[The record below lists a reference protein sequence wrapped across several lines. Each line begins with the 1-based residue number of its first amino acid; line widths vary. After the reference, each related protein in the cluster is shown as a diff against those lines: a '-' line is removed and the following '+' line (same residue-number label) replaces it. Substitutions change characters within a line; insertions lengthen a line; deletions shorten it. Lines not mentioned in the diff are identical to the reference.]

1 VDGRSEP
8 TQISFMSD
16 WRPSAR
22 KAASALS
29 TADGR
34 WALVSTSLTA
44 VIAGSIAWL
53 AVGTM
58 APANSRGFETANFL
72 PYRLFQQ
79 LTQSSDSTLY
89 AALGMPGAAPAR
101 TGPAAPTQLDNVLA
115 TERAGN
121 NANPGVETHTMT
133 LESGDTLAGALED
146 AGISAAD
153 ANAAIAAL
161 AEVYNPRNL
170 RSGQSFELTFAT
182 AKETEQ
188 SAGQTNLTDMSSD
201 GEYGGTLA
209 DAQPAAEEPMARLL
223 SITFSPSIEHDITVT
238 RAADGSFAAND
249 AVKQLV
255 PHIHRAGAT
264 INSSLYLSAMQA
276 GIPSDVVV
284 QMIHMFSY
292 KVDFQRDIRPGDSF
306 EVFYDYYYTPQGQPA
321 KEGNISYAMMR
332 LGGREIA
339 LYRYQPDPNQPADYF
354 DSHGRSAKGMLMKT
368 PVDGARL
375 TSGFGMRF
383 HPILGYSRMHKG
395 VDFGVPIGTPV
406 MAAGA
411 GTITFMGWESGY
423 GKFVLINNG
432 NGYSTGYGHLS
443 RFAPGLHKGSRV
455 RQAQVIAS
463 SGMTGMATGPHL
475 HYEIRINGHQVN
487 PLKVKMAQGRKLA
500 GRELRDYLVTRLHID
515 SELASTKLET
525 RVADIST
532 DLRAATK

>member
-1 VDGRSEP
+1 MDGRSEP
-8 TQISFMSD
+8 TQTSFMSD
-16 WRPSAR
+16 WRPSAW

-79 LTQSSDSTLY
+79 LTQSSGDTLY
-89 AALGMPGAAPAR
+89 AALGIPAATQTAPAS
-101 TGPAAPTQLDNVLA
+101 PSQLDNALA
-115 TERAGN
+115 AERAGN
-121 NANPGVETHTMT
+121 NAKPAVETHTMA

-146 AGISAAD
+146 VGISADD

-161 AEVYNPRNL
+161 ASVYNPRNL
-170 RSGQSFELTFAT
+170 RAGQSFEFTLAP
-182 AKETEQ
+182 AKEADQ
-188 SAGQTNLTDMSSD
+188 SAGQTNLENTSPVVDD
-201 GEYGGTLA
+201 GGNPEN
-209 DAQPAAEEPMARLL
+209 AQAATAEPAARLL
-223 SITFSPSIEHDITVT
+223 SIAFSPSIEHDITVT

-264 INSSLYLSAMQA
+264 IDSSLYLSAMQA
-276 GIPSDVVV
+276 GIPADVVV
-284 QMIHMFSY
+284 EMIHMFSY

-306 EVFYDYYYTPQGQPA
+306 EVFYNYYYTPQGQPA

-339 LYRYQPDPNQPADYF
+339 LYRYQQDPNQPADFF
-354 DSHGRSAKGMLMKT
+354 DAHGQSAKGMLMKT
-368 PVDGARL
+368 PVDGARI

-383 HPILGYSRMHKG
+383 HPVLGYTRMHKG

-406 MAAGA
+406 MASGA
-411 GTITFMGWESGY
+411 GTIAYRGWEGGY
-423 GKFVLINNG
+423 GNFVLVNHG

-443 RFAPGLHKGSRV
+443 RFAASLHVGSRV
-455 RQAQVIAS
+455 RQGQVVAF
-463 SGMTGMATGPHL
+463 SGMTGVATGPHL
-475 HYEIRINGHQVN
+475 HYEIRINNQQVN
-487 PLKVKMAQGRKLA
+487 PLKVKIAQGRKLA
-500 GRELRDYLVTRLHID
+500 GRELRDYLAMRLHID

-525 RVADIST
+525 KVADIST
-532 DLRAATK
+532 DLRASTK